1 MSKTFP
7 GLISFCRP
15 QSRMLGRGL
24 FIILIIVAP
33 IILQAVQIPTP
44 ITANLGYL
52 PDALG
57 NRIPDFSNAGYAGG
71 GVALPVMPVKVV
83 VTPVAGENG
92 PRIQAAI
99 DYVSSLPLD
108 AQGFRGAVLLAPGR
122 FEVAGQL
129 HLTASGVVLRGSG
142 QGENGTILIAT
153 GKDRRDLI
161 QVRGKANRTLL
172 GETTQV
178 TDNYVP
184 VGADKLNLANTN
196 SLQAGSTILVTR
208 PSPASWLHL
217 LGMDEV
223 PARNTFLLWR
233 PDTVNIEWDRT
244 ITAINGNEITLD
256 APLTTALDAQY
267 GGGTVVAY
275 VWPGRIEHV
284 GVENLRLESAF
295 DPANPKDEEHS
306 WMAITLDNAQNCW
319 VSSVTAVHFVS
330 SLAQVGTGCKW
341 VTVQDCQSLAP
352 ISELAGYRRHTYT
365 TSGQLT
371 LFQRC
376 ASENG
381 QHDYTVGYLAA
392 GPNVFLQCET
402 HLSTSFSGS
411 IGSWASGTL
420 FDNVAIDGGEL
431 RLDNLETWNQGVGW
445 ADANSVLWQSRAG
458 RIICRSPPGAN
469 NWAIGVWGEYI
480 GDGHWSQADEFVKPD
495 SLYLAQ
501 LAARLGPSA
510 TTNIAATSIDPAPG
524 NAPHLEQAIP
534 DLAEKLAAKPAAP
547 TKSLSLDNGWLV
559 ADGKLLIGKQIETGW
574 WKGNLNPSQ
583 AINPTISAGPAI
595 TRFVPGRTGNG
606 LTDDLDELADAMLA
620 ANEVAFRQHWGLWY
634 DMRSDDHER
643 IRRPDANVWPPFFEQ
658 PFARSGQGEA
668 WDRLSLYDLM
678 KYNPWYFGRLHQFAE
693 IGRAKGLVL
702 IDEMYFQHNVLED
715 GAHYASFPWRT
726 ANNLSNP
733 GFPEPPPYS
742 GDKRMFFA
750 DMFYDMTQPHLRE
763 INRAY
768 IRQCLANLT
777 DEPNVIHTT
786 GQEFTGPLSF
796 EQFWLDS
803 VGDWEKETGKHP
815 LIALSTPKDV
825 QDAILADPV
834 RGKLISVIDLKYW
847 WQSAKGQLF
856 APPGGKSIAPRQAER
871 DWKGGAPNAATIAGM
886 VSDYR
891 NRFPDKA
898 IITDLDQAD
907 GWGFVAAGGSLPKLP
922 ATTDVRL
929 LAAIPKMKP
938 MPSSADGSF
947 VLGEPGK
954 QYFVY
959 APKGGTISLDLSAA
973 NTPLTIHH
981 INLRDGKLTT
991 EETVSGDST
1000 VQIAL
1005 PSGQP
1010 AAILITQ

>member
-1 MSKTFP
+1 MSKAIPPLQGFHRLP
-7 GLISFCRP
+7 LI
-15 QSRMLGRGL
+15 L
-24 FIILIIVAP
+24 FIMLAP
-33 IILQAVQIPTP
+33 SFLLAVQIPAP
-44 ITANLGYL
+44 VTANLTYL
-52 PDALG
+52 PDAQG
-57 NRIPDFSNAGYAGG
+57 NRIPDFSNAGYGDG
-71 GVALPVMPVKVV
+71 GVALPTVPIKVV
-83 VTPVAGENG
+83 VSPVAGENG

-99 DYVSSLPLD
+99 EYVSNLPLD
-108 AQGFRGAVLLAPGR
+108 AQGFRGTVLLAPGR
-122 FEVAGQL
+122 YEIAGQL
-129 HLTASGVVLRGSG
+129 HITASGVVLRGSG
-142 QGENGTILIAT
+142 QGENGTVLIAT
-153 GKDRRDLI
+153 GKGRRDLI
-161 QVRGKANRTLL
+161 QVHGKADRSLL
-172 GETTQV
+172 GETAKV
-178 TDNYVP
+178 TDAYVP
-184 VGADKLNLANTN
+184 VGAIKLNLANTN
-196 SLQAGSTILVTR
+196 GLHVGSTILVTR
-208 PSPASWLHL
+208 PSPANWLHL

-233 PDTVNIEWDRT
+233 PDTVNVNWDRVVT
-244 ITAINGNEITLD
+244 TINGNEITLD

-267 GGGTVVAY
+267 GGGIVAAY
-275 VWPGRIEHV
+275 SWPGRIEHV
-284 GVENLRLESAF
+284 GVENFRCESSC

-306 WMAITLDNAQNCW
+306 WMAVTLDNAQNSW
-319 VSSVTAVHFVS
+319 VRNITAVHFVS
-330 SLAQVGTGCKW
+330 SLAQVGEGCKW
-341 VTVQDCQSLAP
+341 VTVQDCESLAP
-352 ISELAGYRRHTYT
+352 VSELAGYRRHTYK

-381 QHDYTVGYLAA
+381 LNDYTVGYLAA
-392 GPNVFLQCET
+392 GPNVFLHCET
-402 HLSTSFSGS
+402 HLSLGFSGS
-411 IGSWASGTL
+411 IGSWASGIL

-458 RIICRSPPGAN
+458 RIICRSPPGTN

-501 LAARLGPSA
+501 LAARLGPTAATNISA
-510 TTNIAATSIDPAPG
+510 TPIDSAPG
-524 NAPHLEQAIP
+524 NAPRLEEAVP
-534 DLAEKLAAKPAAP
+534 NLAVKLAAKSPIPA
-547 TKSLSLDNGWLV
+547 KSLSLVNGWLV
-559 ADGKLLIGKQIETGW
+559 ADGKLLVGRQIETGW

-583 AINPTISAGPAI
+583 AINSTISAGPAI
-595 TRFVPGRTGNG
+595 TRYVPGRTGPG
-606 LTDDLDELADAMLA
+606 LTDDLEELTDAMLTD
-620 ANEVAFRQHWGLWY
+620 NQVAFRQHWGLWY
-634 DMRSDDHER
+634 DTRSDDHER
-643 IRRPDANVWPPFFEQ
+643 VRRPDANVWPPFFEQ

-678 KYNPWYFGRLHQFAE
+678 KYNPWYFGRLHEFAE
-693 IGRAKGLVL
+693 IGRTKGLVL

-715 GAHYASFPWRT
+715 GAHYASFPWRS

-750 DMFYDMTQPHLRE
+750 DMFYDMTQSHLRE

-768 IRQCLANLT
+768 IRQCLANLA

-786 GQEFTGPLSF
+786 GQEFTGPLFF

-803 VGDWEKETGKHP
+803 VGDWEKETGQHP

-834 RGKLISVIDLKYW
+834 RGKLVSVIDLKYW

-886 VSDYR
+886 AYDYR
-891 NRFPDKA
+891 SRFPDKA

-922 ATTDVRL
+922 ATTDERL
-929 LAAIPKMKP
+929 LAAIPKMHP
-938 MPSSADGSF
+938 MSNATGDSF

-954 QYFVY
+954 QYFAY
-959 APKGGTISLDLSAA
+959 APKGGAISLDLSGA
-973 NTPLTIHH
+973 NTTFTLHH
-981 INLRDGKLTT
+981 INLRDGKLSTQ
-991 EETVSGDST
+991 ETVSAST
-1000 VQIAL
+1000 AAQINL
-1005 PSGQP
+1005 PPGQP
-1010 AAILITQ
+1010 AAIWITQ